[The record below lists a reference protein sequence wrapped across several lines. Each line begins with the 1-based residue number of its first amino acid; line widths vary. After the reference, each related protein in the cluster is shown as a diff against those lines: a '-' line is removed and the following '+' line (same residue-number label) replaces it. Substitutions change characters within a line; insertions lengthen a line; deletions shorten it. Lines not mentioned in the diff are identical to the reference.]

1 MGLGSI
7 LARKAV
13 KVGSKPTLSLDIPS
27 KPFVSRQIDVPS
39 MKVSD
44 DIGEEPKLIANEN
57 EDAFKVLNLSDQD
70 EKAWK
75 DLNTVPE
82 SQRVKLLPEVEE
94 AAENLYSRN
103 ITSEEFQAISKEKQ
117 PIVPLTEVP
126 ESPSFTDMAFSLTKQ
141 QVKKGFVGL
150 NKNLKAG
157 ERVASRL
164 DINAYNNYDKW
175 IVSIHDGSKKSG
187 APVAYSKT
195 ALLDK
200 VEFNSDP
207 DIALDIA
214 RRKPLKSGG
223 RMGKSTIARI
233 FGDWVPHDPD
243 KVRSL
248 AEKYMND
255 PEWTQVG
262 MNPYRASYF
271 YDKSDGIP
279 VVSADRVI
287 QIGPLVLAKNVVK
300 SSVTDPL
307 FKVKS
312 MENKPDITFA
322 EGGMAT
328 QLPLLETDD
337 PINRISLEGSNI
349 PGGGRGSLTY
359 KGDNFSVTPSG
370 SFSSQSRKTQFEDGV
385 ILDESGKQVGVAID
399 GEIKLSEGVSLRGG
413 LEKVFS
419 RAQGDAYY
427 DSQRIGG
434 YNQKGKIDTQRLG
447 ATVGKFGVD
456 YQQTTPDMGE
466 QFKNISAVYKIKD
479 TPNESLSVSGST
491 GTGRQPRFGL
501 QYNKRFAEGGS
512 VEQMNRLFQ
521 EGGMMQEGGTI
532 DPVSGNEVPVGSM
545 QEEVRD
551 DIDAKLSEGEF
562 VFPADVVRFI
572 GLEKLMKIRDQAKQG
587 LQRMDEMGQ
596 MGNAEEV
603 GASANEMF
611 EDDDN
616 FESELDSVMSEVEA
630 EENATQEF
638 AFGGLAGE
646 NLAKAPKNPS
656 IDTRYFKHA
665 DGRVMYIVFV
675 NDKPSVKIPEGFEP
689 MDGPVEQQVGKE
701 AEEKAAAAISAEPG
715 GGEGGPGPGLH
726 PAVEAFLANET
737 KEEQNARIGK
747 INDVLTKTLP
757 KIFVPPIF
765 KVIQQ
770 ILTPPSKGSIP
781 AGSQPNIGDTSV
793 GVDSLGTPGLGGGR
807 GEGSGLAFGESAFG
821 KGTPSGL
828 TQAEID
834 IAIDPDT
841 GGVPDSLGFV
851 DSINGISLGGLD
863 TSGGFDSGGGG
874 TAAGGGGGGG
884 GGIGDAVGATGSA
897 DAPWNK
903 GGLVGKKKKKAAPK
917 QTPKALAARR

>member
-1 MGLGSI
+1 
-7 LARKAV
+7 
-13 KVGSKPTLSLDIPS
+13 
-27 KPFVSRQIDVPS
+27 
-39 MKVSD
+39 MK
-44 DIGEEPKLIANEN
+44 LM
-57 EDAFKVLNLSDQD
+57 DQ
-70 EKAWK
+70 
-75 DLNTVPE
+75 
-82 SQRVKLLPEVEE
+82 
-94 AAENLYSRN
+94 
-103 ITSEEFQAISKEKQ
+103 
-117 PIVPLTEVP
+117 
-126 ESPSFTDMAFSLTKQ
+126 M
-141 QVKKGFVGL
+141 
-150 NKNLKAG
+150 
-157 ERVASRL
+157 
-164 DINAYNNYDKW
+164 
-175 IVSIHDGSKKSG
+175 
-187 APVAYSKT
+187 
-195 ALLDK
+195 
-200 VEFNSDP
+200 
-207 DIALDIA
+207 
-214 RRKPLKSGG
+214 
-223 RMGKSTIARI
+223 
-233 FGDWVPHDPD
+233 
-243 KVRSL
+243 
-248 AEKYMND
+248 
-255 PEWTQVG
+255 
-262 MNPYRASYF
+262 
-271 YDKSDGIP
+271 
-279 VVSADRVI
+279 
-287 QIGPLVLAKNVVK
+287 
-300 SSVTDPL
+300 PL
-307 FKVKS
+307 F
-312 MENKPDITFA
+312 
-322 EGGMAT
+322 
-328 QLPLLETDD
+328 ETDD
-337 PINRISLEGSNI
+337 PIDRISLEGSNI

-427 DSQRIGG
+427 GSQRIGG
-434 YNQKGKIDTQRLG
+434 YDQKGKIDTQRLG

-630 EENATQEF
+630 EEGATQEF

-646 NLAKAPKNPS
+646 DLAKAPKNPS

-701 AEEKAAAAISAEPG
+701 AEEKAASAAGGAGDVGGTSAIDGYNYYQAKEDSLVAKG
-715 GGEGGPGPGLH
+715 MTREEAQK
-726 PAVEAFLANET
+726 AVF
-737 KEEQNARIGK
+737 EEQSARNAK
-747 INDVLTKTLP
+747 INSVLTKLV
-757 KIFVPPIF
+757 KN
-765 KVIQQ
+765 
-770 ILTPPSKGSIP
+770 SIP
-781 AGSQPNIGDTSV
+781 FKAVQFVADKIATTTENVQMNSLANSIVSGDTSLSGSPFGSMSEAQAV
-793 GVDSLGTPGLGGGR
+793 ANFGYGSDQHFDAIEATYASLPSSAGTSDGSGSGGSVAGPSSSGVSIGNTGVSVDSSSVSAGNEGAGLGAGVGATDSDSGGWGDLGGGW
-807 GEGSGLAFGESAFG
+807 G
-821 KGTPSGL
+821 
-828 TQAEID
+828 
-834 IAIDPDT
+834 
-841 GGVPDSLGFV
+841 
-851 DSINGISLGGLD
+851 
-863 TSGGFDSGGGG
+863 
-874 TAAGGGGGGG
+874 
-884 GGIGDAVGATGSA
+884 
-897 DAPWNK
+897 WNK

>member
-13 KVGSKPTLSLDIPS
+13 KAGSKPALSLDIPS
-27 KPFVSRQIDVPS
+27 KPLVSRQIDPPS
-39 MKVSD
+39 MKVTD

-75 DLNTVPE
+75 DINTVPE

-94 AAENLYSRN
+94 AAENLYNRN

-117 PIVPLTEVP
+117 PIVPLSEVP
-126 ESPSFTDMAFSLTKQ
+126 ESPSFTDMAFALTKQ
-141 QVKKGFVGL
+141 QVKKGFIGL

-164 DINAYNNYDKW
+164 DITAYNNYDKW

-328 QLPLLETDD
+328 QLPLFETDD
-337 PINRISLEGSNI
+337 PISMEGSAT
-349 PGGGRGSLTY
+349 PEGGRGSITY
-359 KGDNFSVTPSG
+359 KGDGYSVTPSG
-370 SFSSQSRKTQFEDGV
+370 SFSSFKNQRKFEDGV
-385 ILDESGKQVGVAID
+385 ILNEQGKQVGLALD
-399 GEIKLSEGVSLRGG
+399 GQVKLMEGVSLRGG
-413 LEKVFS
+413 LEKVFG
-419 RAQGDAYY
+419 QEKGDAYY
-427 DSQRIGG
+427 GNQRVGG
-434 YNQKGKIDTQRLG
+434 YNQKGSTSSQRLG
-447 ATVGKFGVD
+447 ATFGGLGMD
-456 YQQTTPDMGE
+456 YQKTTPSGGE
-466 QFKNISAVYKIKD
+466 PYENLSAVYKIKD
-479 TPNESLSVSGST
+479 TPDESFSVSGRTST
-491 GTGRQPRFGL
+491 GMKPSFGL

-532 DPVSGNEVPVGSM
+532 DPVSGNEVPFGAM

-587 LQRMDEMGQ
+587 LQRMEDMGQ

-603 GASANEMF
+603 GASPDEMF
-611 EDDDN
+611 EDDDS
-616 FESELDSVMSEVEA
+616 FESDIDSIMGEVESESA
-630 EENATQEF
+630 ETQQF
-638 AFGGLAGE
+638 AVGGLSGE
-646 NLAKAPKNPS
+646 DLSKASKNPMV
-656 IDTRYFKHA
+656 DTRYFKHA
-665 DGRVMYIVFV
+665 DGRVIYIVFV
-675 NDKPSVKIPEGFEP
+675 NGKPSVKIPEGFTP
-689 MDGPVEQQVGKE
+689 MEGPVEKQVGKE
-701 AEEKAAAAISAEPG
+701 AEEKAAV
-715 GGEGGPGPGLH
+715 
-726 PAVEAFLANET
+726 AVEAKDTGGGPSEMDILDAAQSQAGPSALGKTSLISVDSSGKASMSITAKAAQVLATALPFGSLIAGKIGKEAQNQIDSWSKGQLVNIGSERGKVNNLGGNSGFISIEDATSGMGINDMGYTVSTTET
-737 KEEQNARIGK
+737 IEAQNAALLEG
-747 INDVLTKTLP
+747 
-757 KIFVPPIF
+757 
-765 KVIQQ
+765 
-770 ILTPPSKGSIP
+770 LTPTEQ
-781 AGSQPNIGDTSV
+781 AMYSV
-793 GVDSLGTPGLGGGR
+793 P
-807 GEGSGLAFGESAFG
+807 
-821 KGTPSGL
+821 TPSGSSS
-828 TQAEID
+828 
-834 IAIDPDT
+834 PDND
-841 GGVPDSLGFV
+841 GVMAS
-851 DSINGISLGGLD
+851 D
-863 TSGGFDSGGGG
+863 TE
-874 TAAGGGGGGG
+874 
-884 GGIGDAVGATGSA
+884 GSE
-897 DAPWNK
+897 PFSK
-903 GGLVGKKKKKAAPK
+903 GGLASKKKKKAAPK
-917 QTPKALAARR
+917 QTPKALATRK